1 MELYAVIMAG
11 GVGSRFWP
19 RSKERKPKQLIR
31 IAGENT
37 MIQDTVKRLNGLVKK
52 ENIFVITNKIQKL
65 RVKEQLPEI
74 PEENIIDEPF
84 GKNTAACIGLASV
97 LVKAKNKE
105 AVTITLPSDHLI
117 KDDEQFRECLST
129 AANFAYKSKGLVTIG
144 ITPTR
149 PETGYGYIQFDEDG
163 VDKNI
168 HKVLTFAE
176 KPNLATARRFLE
188 SGDFLWNSGIFIWRV
203 DTILNEIKKY
213 LPDLYEG
220 LETLEPS
227 INTPDFEKQLVQ
239 VYGQL
244 KSISIDY
251 GVMENSDNV
260 YLTKADF
267 YWNDLGNWE
276 AVYEISDKNE
286 EGNALIGDVYT
297 QNTFGSYIF
306 SPRKFTATIGVENLI
321 VINTNE
327 ALLVCHRNNAQ
338 DVRQIVDYLKMNKRT
353 DLV

>member
-1 MELYAVIMAG
+1 MELFAVIMAG

-31 IAGENT
+31 IFGGNT
-37 MIQDTVKRLNGLVKK
+37 MIQDTVYRLDGLVKK
-52 ENIFVITNKIQKL
+52 ENIIIITNKIQKM

-97 LVKAKNKE
+97 LVKSKNPD
-105 AVTITLPSDHLI
+105 AVIITLPSDHLI
-117 KDDEQFRECLST
+117 KDEEQFKNCLTT
-129 AANFAYKSKGLVTIG
+129 AANYAYKSGGLVTIG
-144 ITPTR
+144 ITPNR
-149 PETGYGYIQFDEDG
+149 PETGYGYIQFDEEG
-163 VDKNI
+163 IEKSI
-168 HKVLTFAE
+168 YKVLTFAE
-176 KPNLATARRFLE
+176 KPNLATARRFIE

-203 DTILNEIKKY
+203 DSILKEIKKY
-213 LPDLYEG
+213 LPDLSDG
-220 LETLEPS
+220 LEKIEAS
-227 INTPDFEKQLVQ
+227 IGTTEFEKQLVQ

-251 GVMENSDNV
+251 GVMEKSDNV

-267 YWNDLGNWE
+267 YWNDVGNWE
-276 AVYEISDKNE
+276 AVYEISEKNE
-286 EGNALIGDVYT
+286 DGNSIVGDVYA
-297 QNTFGSYIF
+297 QNTFGSYLF
-306 SPRKFTATIGVENLI
+306 SPRKFTAAIGVENLI
-321 VINTNE
+321 IINTNE

-353 DLV
+353 DLI